1 MINRRTIPAAASEA
15 RWIAP
20 DGHAIRRI
28 DWPGAGA
35 PAGARGSLLFL
46 PGRGDF
52 YEKYLETLDHWHQQG
67 WAVTALDWRGQAGS
81 GRFVRAANGTDVN
94 VGHVTDFTVWLD
106 DLAAFWTQWRA
117 QHSGPRVVVAHSMGG
132 HLALRALAER
142 RIDPDALVL
151 SAPMLGFTTP
161 GPRKLLHALAWLMTK
176 LGDPTRRA
184 WKASERPGSSADS
197 RQHLLTHDI
206 ERYADEMHWRE
217 QRPELFLGPASWG
230 WIERAYASFARLDAP
245 GMLEAVQTPVLL
257 FGTQADGLVS
267 WKAIK
272 RAAKRLP
279 QGHLMLY
286 GPEAAHELFREEDTV
301 RNRVLQAMDAF
312 LEKYAPVTPRSEP
325 GLNPDVVM
333 ER

>member
-1 MINRRTIPAAASEA
+1 M
-15 RWIAP
+15 
-20 DGHAIRRI
+20 
-28 DWPGAGA
+28 

-52 YEKYLETLDHWHQQG
+52 YEKYLETLDHWHRQG

-81 GRFVRAANGTDVN
+81 GRFVRSANGTDVN

-106 DLAAFWTQWRA
+106 DLTAFWAEWRR
-117 QHSGPRVVVAHSMGG
+117 QHCGPRVVVAHSMGG

-142 RIDPDALVL
+142 RVDPDAMVL

-184 WKASERPGSSADS
+184 WKVSERPGSSADS
-197 RQHLLTHDI
+197 RQHLLTHDLD
-206 ERYADEMHWRE
+206 RYADEMHWRAE
-217 QRPELFLGPASWG
+217 RPELFLGPATWG

-245 GMLEAVQTPVLL
+245 GALEAVQTPVLL

-272 RAAKRLP
+272 WAAKRLP
-279 QGHLMLY
+279 HGHLMLY
-286 GPEAAHELFREEDTV
+286 GHEAAHELFREEDSV
-301 RNRVLQAMDAF
+301 RDRVLQATDAF
-312 LEKYAPVTPRSEP
+312 LDKFAPVTTRSEP
-325 GLNPDVVM
+325 DQVPARTVM
-333 ER
+333 L